1 MQRRRSQMTVTSN
14 KDFLLKSTMQ
24 LNVRLMKLLD
34 WVLDCEKRM
43 HKAETDS
50 WYLDWKVSY
59 LEKKLK
65 ELNVPLY
72 MDDDQD
78 IQNLMNNKKINGKDG
93 KLHE

>member
-1 MQRRRSQMTVTSN
+1 MTVTSN

-24 LNVRLMKLLD
+24 LNVRLT
-34 WVLDCEKRM
+34 
-43 HKAETDS
+43 ETDS
-50 WYLDWKVSY
+50 WYLNWKVDY

-72 MDDDQD
+72 ADDDQD

-93 KLHE
+93 SKHE

>member
-1 MQRRRSQMTVTSN
+1 MTVTSN

-34 WVLDCEKRM
+34 WVLDCEKRI
-43 HKAETDS
+43 HIAETDS
-50 WYLDWKVSY
+50 WYANWKISY

-72 MDDDQD
+72 ADDD
-78 IQNLMNNKKINGKDG
+78 
-93 KLHE
+93 

>member
-1 MQRRRSQMTVTSN
+1 MIKSD
-14 KDFLLKSTMQ
+14 KDFLLKSTQQ

-50 WYLDWKVSY
+50 WYLQWKVDY

-65 ELNVPLY
+65 ELKVPLY
-72 MDDDQD
+72 AKDDSE
-78 IQNLMNNKKINGKDG
+78 IQNLMNNKKVNGKDG
-93 KLHE
+93 TKHD

>member
-1 MQRRRSQMTVTSN
+1 MIKSD
-14 KDFLLKSTMQ
+14 KDFLLKSTQQ

-50 WYLDWKVSY
+50 WYLQWKVDY

-65 ELNVPLY
+65 ELKVPLY
-72 MDDDQD
+72 AKVDSE
-78 IQNLMNNKKINGKDG
+78 IQNLMNNKKVNGKDG
-93 KLHE
+93 TKHD